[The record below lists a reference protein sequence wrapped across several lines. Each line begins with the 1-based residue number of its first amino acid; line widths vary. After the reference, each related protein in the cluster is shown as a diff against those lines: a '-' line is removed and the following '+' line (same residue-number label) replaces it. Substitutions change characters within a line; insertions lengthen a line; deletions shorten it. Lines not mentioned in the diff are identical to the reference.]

1 MNHRRLLIFDLD
13 ATLWDGK
20 SLYPQVAEI
29 LMNLIGK
36 SICCAEENDDKKSL
50 PLPTAE
56 EGMLRKKQ
64 SCEHRKNAK
73 LEHMRALTL

>member
-1 MNHRRLLIFDLD
+1 MKKRRTENCTPSIDQHIR
-13 ATLWDGK
+13 K
-20 SLYPQVAEI
+20 SRFPTEDEK